1 MGKKS
6 KGGIAV
12 LVSMSVL
19 LGLGGCGKPS
29 VSSEGPEAG
38 SSSEAAAASEEKI
51 TLTLRHQDVGAGTEA
66 ASEAT
71 RIAVERF
78 MDDHPNV
85 TVNIET
91 LDQDTHRQ
99 KLRAEMAGGMPP
111 DLFFNWGYAE
121 GEPYYEAGR
130 LLDITDALNAD
141 PEWKDGFVDGIMDA
155 FNYGDGTYGIP
166 RAGFIEGVFYNK
178 EIFQEAGIAPPATY
192 GELKEAVTRI
202 KEAGYIPI
210 ALGNK
215 EKWPSTF
222 IHNFFFE
229 RQLGYDYFEA
239 LLAREEGYSWVNDDY
254 IEANRKI
261 QELVEMGAFPDGLNA
276 ISRDEGVALFYQG
289 KAAMLIDG
297 SWMCTTLASDQA
309 PEGFSDKVGFVNFPA
324 FEDGKGDQNTAISG
338 FTSGYS
344 INADLTGAKKEAA
357 IELLKYLNDD
367 VSAEF
372 QFYECFQL
380 PNREIANMDE
390 EKAGT
395 LFVESVNE
403 LNRST
408 AKLLPHTDVM
418 PSGLMNVYY
427 DVSQGI
433 FDGTLTPEEGM
444 EMMEKASEEYLR

>member
-166 RAGFIEGVFYNK
+166 
-178 EIFQEAGIAPPATY
+178 
-192 GELKEAVTRI
+192 
-202 KEAGYIPI
+202 
-210 ALGNK
+210 
-215 EKWPSTF
+215 S
-222 IHNFFFE
+222 
-229 RQLGYDYFEA
+229 
-239 LLAREEGYSWVNDDY
+239 
-254 IEANRKI
+254 
-261 QELVEMGAFPDGLNA
+261 
-276 ISRDEGVALFYQG
+276 
-289 KAAMLIDG
+289 
-297 SWMCTTLASDQA
+297 
-309 PEGFSDKVGFVNFPA
+309 
-324 FEDGKGDQNTAISG
+324 
-338 FTSGYS
+338 
-344 INADLTGAKKEAA
+344 
-357 IELLKYLNDD
+357 
-367 VSAEF
+367 
-372 QFYECFQL
+372 
-380 PNREIANMDE
+380 
-390 EKAGT
+390 
-395 LFVESVNE
+395 
-403 LNRST
+403 
-408 AKLLPHTDVM
+408 
-418 PSGLMNVYY
+418 
-427 DVSQGI
+427 
-433 FDGTLTPEEGM
+433 
-444 EMMEKASEEYLR
+444 